1 MNVQTPHGFN
11 VLHSRD
17 VLTHLDLMNVDV
29 MPIMSG
35 MVSNVNVSLPI
46 LFCTIPISTRGRLLE
61 SRLANIPRLA
71 LNFKANFPT
80 AP

>member
-1 MNVQTPHGFN
+1 MNVQTAHGFN

-35 MVSNVNVSLPI
+35 MVSNVNVSLHADTFLYNPNLYQRPVARKPVS
-46 LFCTIPISTRGRLLE
+46 LFLGWH
-61 SRLANIPRLA
+61 
-71 LNFKANFPT
+71 
-80 AP
+80 